1 MLYEQL
7 VFKKWRTKWKWYC
20 YWIWKLVYYCVFDTV
35 HMKKRFMKLLNRMF
49 LKHRTS
55 KMLQYT
61 LEATLLYHCWTM
73 SNSVKRQMW
82 MYYNLISMQIH
93 KIYLKTFLCKE
104 QQQQKIQ
111 LLKSA
116 DKDDHDVKMVQFFCF
131 EFHIF
136 YLNMNHFKRL
146 LVLRYW

>member
-1 MLYEQL
+1 
-7 VFKKWRTKWKWYC
+7 
-20 YWIWKLVYYCVFDTV
+20 
-35 HMKKRFMKLLNRMF
+35 
-49 LKHRTS
+49 
-55 KMLQYT
+55 
-61 LEATLLYHCWTM
+61 
-73 SNSVKRQMW
+73 

-104 QQQQKIQ
+104 QQKKKNIE